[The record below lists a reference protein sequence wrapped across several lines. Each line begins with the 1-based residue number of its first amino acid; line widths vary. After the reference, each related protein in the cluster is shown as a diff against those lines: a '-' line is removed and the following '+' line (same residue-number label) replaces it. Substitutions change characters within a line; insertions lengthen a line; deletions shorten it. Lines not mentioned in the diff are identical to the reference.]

1 MDILKSEIVKDMG
14 NGAHSL
20 QAIDATRIQLAKS
33 AYTTRRVDKQAIV
46 SLLSGDINP
55 WPGDLVLAKVVKIG
69 QHKRIELE
77 HGRRAPLFIGD
88 EIIICY
94 GDRYA
99 PDQFEAKVPSDL
111 AECHLV
117 AAGGIASRSLSQHG
131 KIKAPTLIQP
141 LGLLAGI
148 DGKRINLSE
157 WALPSNTSIN
167 PNPRPFIITVAGT
180 SMNAGK
186 TTTAA
191 HLIKGLVRSGMKVGA
206 AKITGTGAG
215 GDRWLMK
222 DAGACEVLD
231 FTDAGFASTFRL
243 PLEKIE
249 DIAYRLTGH
258 LRNNGVDA
266 IVLEIADGL
275 FQQETAQLL
284 TQPAFQSSIDAI
296 IFAAGD
302 SMGASCGVDWLQRK
316 GLPVIALSGCVSA
329 STLSSREAESAT
341 GLPVMGLEQ
350 LSSAGVAVELFE
362 QYGEPNNKRVQVG

>member
-1 MDILKSEIVKDMG
+1 MDNLKNELAIG
-14 NGAHSL
+14 NGTHTL
-20 QAIDATRIQLAKS
+20 QALDAIRIQLAKS

-46 SLLSGDINP
+46 SLLSGDVNP
-55 WPGDLVLAKVVKIG
+55 HPGDLVLAKVVQIG

-77 HGRRAPLFIGD
+77 HGRKAPLFIGD
-88 EIIICY
+88 EIIVCY

-99 PDQFEAKVPSDL
+99 PDQFEAEVPNDL
-111 AECHLV
+111 SECHLV

-131 KIKAPTLIQP
+131 KIKTPTLIQP
-141 LGLLAGI
+141 LGLLA
-148 DGKRINLSE
+148 DVNRQRINLSG
-157 WALPSNTSIN
+157 WALPSSTSIQI
-167 PNPRPFIITVAGT
+167 NPRPFTLVVAGT

-206 AKITGTGAG
+206 AKVTGTGAG

-231 FTDAGFASTFRL
+231 FTDAGFSSTFRL
-243 PLEKIE
+243 PVEKIE
-249 DIAYRLTGH
+249 GIVHCLTSH
-258 LRNNGVDA
+258 LQNKGVDA

-284 TQPAFQSSIDAI
+284 TQPTFQSNIDAI

-329 STLSSREAESAT
+329 SALSSREAESAT

-350 LSSAGVAVELFE
+350 LSSADITVELFE
-362 QYGEPNNKRVQVG
+362 QHSELNNTRAQVG